1 MFESRRD
8 QAWGLRQLFKR
19 RHLRLLPVM
28 VDVGDLQHCAFVA
41 NLAAA
46 LTRIGRQTVLLDGE
60 RALIA
65 PALGLKARYDLL
77 HALTGETSLQD
88 VTMRAAEGFWV
99 VPAARALG
107 RLSREGGA
115 VESLL
120 TGFGQLSEPID
131 TVLLC
136 AGATTL
142 APLIAHQGKETALI
156 CGTGPQEVA
165 AAYARMKTL
174 RTDFGF
180 TEFRAI
186 YHRASS
192 PADAAAC
199 HERLAS
205 AAERFL
211 GAQVRFGG
219 AVEQEGALQLAE
231 RTRSTVFAVAAGS
244 QAARSFER
252 IAVRSLDWPVP
263 VFGGSEPILH

>member
-19 RHLRLLPVM
+19 HHLRLLPM
-28 VDVGDLQHCAFVA
+28 VVEVGDLQHCAFVA

-77 HALTGETSLQD
+77 HALTGETGLSE
-88 VTMRAAEGFWV
+88 VAMRAADGFWV
-99 VPAARALG
+99 VPAVRALD
-107 RLSREGGA
+107 RLSREGGT

-120 TGFGQLSEPID
+120 AEFSQMREPID

-136 AGATTL
+136 AGAATL
-142 APLIAHQGKETALI
+142 APLIARQGKETALV
-156 CGTGPQEVA
+156 CGTDPQDVA

-186 YHRASS
+186 YHRAPSS
-192 PADAAAC
+192 ADAAAC

-219 AVEQEGALQLAE
+219 AIEEEGALQMAE
-231 RTRSTVFAVAAGS
+231 RSRSTVFSVAAGS